1 MIDTDDLLAHGG
13 IEIRNLDA
21 WFAATNKTLAA
32 QQLYLQFP
40 DPSSSAYNRFNRC
53 KKSDPDPNEH
63 HRQKRRLNDPEL
75 DQLPDNMTPNPNSIT
90 QFTGA
95 YANATLSRGER
106 MVFQILYGVTL
117 GAMRF
122 QWERDMNQKLDQ
134 FASHQRDI
142 TTALGALRLNQKHLI
157 FQGHAQMKMIG
168 QFKEAMLRWAKN
180 FADWIN
186 PVLEVQ
192 TINDRALLTNRGTMQ
207 EVSRANRRLDTFIQ
221 AAVNGYVNADILSTS
236 EFDTLALTIQDMTAL
251 RAIHIPSQIPCAM
264 MPHSHN
270 QTIMIHFAIPLTEPA
285 PYSLIQLL
293 PIKVFQDG
301 QSVIPNLQYRYVA
314 LAANEY
320 HYHPLPEAEYRL
332 CLLGPCTFDAVA
344 STPLADQCGL
354 EQYFGKDPL
363 PCEGIVLPEIP
374 RDTFISL
381 GDQGTI
387 FSIVDS
393 AIATI
398 SCPSGSNPMWPPSSL

>member
-1 MIDTDDLLAHGG
+1 
-13 IEIRNLDA
+13 
-21 WFAATNKTLAA
+21 
-32 QQLYLQFP
+32 
-40 DPSSSAYNRFNRC
+40 
-53 KKSDPDPNEH
+53 
-63 HRQKRRLNDPEL
+63 
-75 DQLPDNMTPNPNSIT
+75 
-90 QFTGA
+90 
-95 YANATLSRGER
+95 
-106 MVFQILYGVTL
+106 
-117 GAMRF
+117 
-122 QWERDMNQKLDQ
+122 
-134 FASHQRDI
+134 
-142 TTALGALRLNQKHLI
+142 
-157 FQGHAQMKMIG
+157 
-168 QFKEAMLRWAKN
+168 
-180 FADWIN
+180 
-186 PVLEVQ
+186 
-192 TINDRALLTNRGTMQ
+192 MQ

-320 HYHPLPEAEYRL
+320 HYHPLTEAEYRL

-354 EQYFGKDPL
+354 EQYFGKDPIHVRGL
-363 PCEGIVLPEIP
+363 CSQKSPVIP
-374 RDTFISL
+374 LFH
-381 GDQGTI
+381 
-387 FSIVDS
+387 
-393 AIATI
+393 
-398 SCPSGSNPMWPPSSL
+398 